1 MTEFSPTVEDL
12 ASFQTQPTKSGSG
25 DDGFYE
31 NLLKLKNDQKQ
42 TLMRMHELYMQK
54 QRLKIEMTQKEMPQ
68 STQKPPLTPKS
79 KQRPTN
85 AKQTPE
91 NPNLADQR
99 RVHVSF
105 KPTST
110 TPRSLQKTNSIEKT
124 VKITVPEPF
133 SMSIRENLNQKPP
146 TSGRKFKTAPRPKSS
161 VTTEPVKVK
170 KVTVE
175 LNEEIERRN
184 LEKFR
189 RHSFSEGQIYGTTN
203 NLNERFFYYFDY
215 FLNKFLLIFY

>member
-1 MTEFSPTVEDL
+1 
-12 ASFQTQPTKSGSG
+12 
-25 DDGFYE
+25 
-31 NLLKLKNDQKQ
+31 
-42 TLMRMHELYMQK
+42 MQK
-54 QRLKIEMTQKEMPQ
+54 QRLKIEMTQKEIPQ

-79 KQRPTN
+79 KPRPTS
-85 AKQTPE
+85 AKRTLEQTH
-91 NPNLADQR
+91 LADQR

-105 KPTST
+105 KPSSTT
-110 TPRSLQKTNSIEKT
+110 TPRSLQKTSSIEKT

-146 TSGRKFKTAPRPKSS
+146 TSGRKLFKTPPRPKSS
-161 VTTEPVKVK
+161 VSTEPVKVK

-189 RHSFSEGQIYGTTN
+189 RHSFSESQIYGSTN
-203 NLNERFFYYFDY
+203 NLNERFFF
-215 FLNKFLLIFY
+215 II